1 MDSLG
6 FTLVGWTA
14 FLVENPDAQPS
25 AWIMHRLDTPQSPAR
40 LIVGSGVLRAGN
52 FLYTFAPAEPSHDDY
67 LLRWPL
73 TAAEEGNLSSPEWWC
88 GGSGWVEQSKL
99 THPPTQAIPGGS
111 NEFSVIWDSHYNKF
125 FEVESVGFGASD
137 LAIRWADRLEGP
149 WSRPMKI
156 YHPPESDRPGAFV
169 YAGKVHAGLLG
180 ADLVVTYVANS
191 MDDKILAK
199 DMSIYY
205 PRFVRL
211 NLNHR

>member
-1 MDSLG
+1 M
-6 FTLVGWTA
+6 
-14 FLVENPDAQPS
+14 
-25 AWIMHRLDTPQSPAR
+25 
-40 LIVGSGVLRAGN
+40 
-52 FLYTFAPAEPSHDDY
+52 
-67 LLRWPL
+67 
-73 TAAEEGNLSSPEWWC
+73 
-88 GGSGWVEQSKL
+88 
-99 THPPTQAIPGGS
+99 
-111 NEFSVIWDSHYNKF
+111 IWDSHYNKF